1 MMVSGAL
8 TDCRILVVEDEYIL
22 ARQLVRA
29 LTQEGAVVLGPV
41 PDVARALA
49 MVADG
54 PGAIDVAILDVNLVG
69 EKVYP
74 VADALLHRGV
84 PFLFASGYDADDSNP
99 RFAAIRHLVKPLAPS
114 GSSARVGSPQLVS
127 ASVTTAP
134 AWR

>member
-1 MMVSGAL
+1 MMASGSLA
-8 TDCRILVVEDEYIL
+8 DRRILVVEDEYIL

-54 PGAIDVAILDVNLVG
+54 PGEIDVAILDVNLVG

-74 VADALLHRGV
+74 VADALLDRGV
-84 PFLFASGYDADDSNP
+84 PFLFASGYDADESDP
-99 RFAAIRHLVKPLAPS
+99 RFAAIRHLVKPLMMKSLVAALIAELDAAPDN
-114 GSSARVGSPQLVS
+114 R
-127 ASVTTAP
+127 
-134 AWR
+134 

>member
-1 MMVSGAL
+1 MMISGAL

-49 MVADG
+49 LVADG
-54 PGAIDVAILDVNLVG
+54 PGGIDVAILDVNLVG

-99 RFAAIRHLVKPLAPS
+99 RFAAIRHLVKPLMMKSLVA
-114 GSSARVGSPQLVS
+114 ALVATLAASPGGD
-127 ASVTTAP
+127 
-134 AWR
+134 

>member
-1 MMVSGAL
+1 MMISGAL

-49 MVADG
+49 LVADG
-54 PGAIDVAILDVNLVG
+54 PGGIDVAILDVNLVG

-99 RFAAIRHLVKPLAPS
+99 RFAAIRHLVKPLMMKS
-114 GSSARVGSPQLVS
+114 LV
-127 ASVTTAP
+127 AALVATLAATP
-134 AWR
+134 GGD

>member
-1 MMVSGAL
+1 MMASGSLA
-8 TDCRILVVEDEYIL
+8 DRRILVVEDEYIL

-54 PGAIDVAILDVNLVG
+54 PGEIDVAILDVNLVG

-74 VADALLHRGV
+74 VADALLDQGV
-84 PFLFASGYDADDSNP
+84 PFLFASGYDADEGDP
-99 RFAAIRHLVKPLAPS
+99 RFATIRHLVKPLMMKS
-114 GSSARVGSPQLVS
+114 LV
-127 ASVTTAP
+127 AALIATLAVP
-134 AWR
+134 GGG